1 MADPTPPRP
10 THADLFAG
18 FFRAGII
25 GFGGVLP
32 FARRIMVE
40 QRKWLTAAEFSD
52 LFSLCQFMPG
62 ANIVNMAFAFGAR
75 HRGVTGAAAAVCG
88 LLAAPVA
95 IILVLGGLYARY
107 SNLIIVQ
114 RALAGLAAAA
124 CGLVIATA
132 IKIALPVL
140 RGVRPVAVAG
150 LALAMVLLLRFSL
163 PLTMLLLLP
172 VSIAAAWHR

>member
-1 MADPTPPRP
+1 MTDPAPPRL
-10 THADLFAG
+10 THAALFAG
-18 FFRAGII
+18 FFHAGII

-32 FARRIMVE
+32 FARRIMVD

-75 HRGVTGAAAAVCG
+75 HRGVSGAGSAVCG

-95 IILVLGGLYARY
+95 IILCLGGLYARY
-107 SNLIIVQ
+107 GGVPVVQ

-140 RGVRPVAVAG
+140 RGAAPVAVAG
-150 LALAMVLLLRFSL
+150 LALALVMLLRLSL
-163 PLTMLLLLP
+163 PLTMVLLLP
-172 VSIAAAWHR
+172 VSILAAWRR